1 MVMFLMWAPSE
12 PHINGMNASQ
22 SGRLYNAIQ
31 HSISFR
37 YSYMLTVFFDATS
50 IELLSSVML

>member
-1 MVMFLMWAPSE
+1 MFLMWAPSE